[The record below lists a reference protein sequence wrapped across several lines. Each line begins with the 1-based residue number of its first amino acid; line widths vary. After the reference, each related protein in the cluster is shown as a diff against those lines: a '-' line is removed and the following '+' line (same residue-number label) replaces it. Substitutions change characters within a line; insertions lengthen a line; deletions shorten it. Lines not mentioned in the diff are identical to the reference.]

1 MVMRYEK
8 LHGGVRGQNRTLALL
23 SKNEGMKQAELA
35 RFARVR
41 PSSIS
46 EVVDR
51 LERHGL
57 IERRRDNSDHRV
69 FRLYLTEKG
78 REQNKRNHSSWLGF
92 VGDLMSPL
100 SDDEKAEY
108 LNILKKLDKKALFLE
123 KMPKKRVKTM
133 LKIAR
138 KN

>member
-1 MVMRYEK
+1 MGMRYEK

-35 RFARVR
+35 RFTRVR

-108 LNILKKLDKKALFLE
+108 GIPEHLEETGQKGIILRRTHGRRCQ
-123 KMPKKRVKTM
+123 KRG
-133 LKIAR
+133 
-138 KN
+138 

>member
-1 MVMRYEK
+1 
-8 LHGGVRGQNRTLALL
+8 LALL

-35 RFARVR
+35 RFAGVR

-78 REQNKRNHSSWLGF
+78 REQNERNHSSWLGF

-108 LNILKKLDKKALFLE
+108 LNILKKLDKQALFLE
-123 KMPKKRVKTM
+123 ERMEEDAKKEGENH
-133 LKIAR
+133 A
-138 KN
+138 

>member
-1 MVMRYEK
+1 MV
-8 LHGGVRGQNRTLALL
+8 LL

-108 LNILKKLDKKALFLE
+108 LNILKKLDKQALFLE
-123 KMPKKRVKTM
+123 ERMEEDAKKEGENH
-133 LKIAR
+133 A
-138 KN
+138 